1 MILVLHS
8 YRRCPFAI
16 RVRMTLEEK
25 GVLYS
30 VVEESLR
37 SPSASLLAVNPSG
50 KVPVLLVDGVA
61 MPESAV
67 ITAFLEEKFPVP
79 ALGSPGEWT
88 EWCDSVFKPD
98 LDLFKYKWKELGGE
112 EQARLVLRLE
122 KHLETLESTLAQG
135 KFLEGDTFSLADIH
149 VFPFYRQLTKCEGF
163 LERFSYPR
171 ANAWLDRITERAS
184 FVRVMRKS

>member
-1 MILVLHS
+1 MVLVLHS

-25 GVLYS
+25 GLPYS

-37 SPSASLLAVNPSG
+37 APSSDLLRVNPSG

-67 ITAFLEEKFPVP
+67 ITAFLEEKFPS
-79 ALGSPGEWT
+79 LGSPGSWT
-88 EWCDSVFKPD
+88 SWCDDVFKPD
-98 LDLFKYKWKELGGE
+98 LDLFKYKWKELSGD
-112 EQARLVLRLE
+112 EQAALLLRLRG
-122 KHLETLESTLAQG
+122 HLGKLESALASG
-135 KFLEGDTFSLADIH
+135 FLGGSSFSMADIH

-163 LERFSYPR
+163 AERFSFPR
-171 ANAWLDRITERAS
+171 ANDWLERISARPS
-184 FVRVMRKS
+184 FQRVMRKI

>member
-1 MILVLHS
+1 MLVLHS

-25 GVLYS
+25 GLAYS

-37 SPSASLLAVNPSG
+37 APSAALLAVNPSG

-67 ITAFLEEKFPVP
+67 ITAYLEQKFPLP
-79 ALGSPGEWT
+79 ALGSPGDWT

-98 LDLFKYKWKELGGE
+98 LDLYKYKFADCDQDALVARLRGHLGKLENALAMEYLGGS
-112 EQARLVLRLE
+112 AL
-122 KHLETLESTLAQG
+122 SM
-135 KFLEGDTFSLADIH
+135 ADIH
-149 VFPFYRQLTKCEGF
+149 VFPFYRQLSKCEGF
-163 LERFSYPR
+163 AGRFTFPRADAWLERITARPSFQR
-171 ANAWLDRITERAS
+171 A
-184 FVRVMRKS
+184 MRKI